1 MTMKSPRFPAL
12 VAFVLGLCVLFDVG
26 RWTLSAVQSSNSDS
40 YQPSLLLWIAC
51 FTVVL
56 ASTALSGWLLLRS
69 STTSGMILT
78 FTLCGI
84 AIAVVG
90 TLAYYIDAM
99 MAAQALF
106 YHARDASRSLTL
118 SRVGLGFSVG
128 TFVMCVILFMRTIL
142 IRR

>member
-1 MTMKSPRFPAL
+1 MKSPRFPAL

-26 RWTLSAVQSSNSDS
+26 DWTLSAVQSSNSDS
-40 YQPSLLLWIAC
+40 DHTSLVLWIAC
-51 FTVVL
+51 FAVVL
-56 ASTALSGWLLLRS
+56 ASTAMSGWLLLRS
-69 STTSGMILT
+69 STTSGMIVA

-106 YHARDASRSLTL
+106 YHSRDASRSLL
-118 SRVGLGFSVG
+118 VSRVGLGFSVG
-128 TFVMCVILFMRTIL
+128 TFVMCIILFMRTIL
-142 IRR
+142 VRR